1 MGNLKSSLI
10 ASSNGFWTS
19 DKDAIAMVYFLGG
32 IFPLKFILHRRLLS
46 ILYKDILD
54 LHIEGYSAM
63 PFQFL
68 KDLRHVHLAVLPA
81 RILDI
86 PRPSE
91 SSQVRFRRCGY
102 LFVEAIFVDNCLL
115 RRSGYL
121 FAEAIFVE
129 NCLLHRSEHV
139 TAEAASQM
147 RTSIAEANSWS
158 QIQIFS
164 DMVGVDYL
172 SSSTISEI
180 SSLIQRISKFYRLSF
195 EALLRRYIRVL

>member
-86 PRPSE
+86 LRPSGAVP
-91 SSQVRFRRCGY
+91 QMRIPV
-102 LFVEAIFVDNCLL
+102 
-115 RRSGYL
+115 RRSDFCG
-121 FAEAIFVE
+121 
-129 NCLLHRSEHV
+129 
-139 TAEAASQM
+139 
-147 RTSIAEANSWS
+147 
-158 QIQIFS
+158 
-164 DMVGVDYL
+164 
-172 SSSTISEI
+172 
-180 SSLIQRISKFYRLSF
+180 
-195 EALLRRYIRVL
+195 